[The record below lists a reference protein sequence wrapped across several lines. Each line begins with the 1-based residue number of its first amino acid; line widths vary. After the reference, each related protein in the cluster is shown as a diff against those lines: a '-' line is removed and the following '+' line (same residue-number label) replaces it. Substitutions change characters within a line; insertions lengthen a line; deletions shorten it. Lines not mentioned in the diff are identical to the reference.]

1 MKENILDYLSRLT
14 MLKIAEDKSA
24 ALNKEIKAILEYISI
39 LDEVDTEGVAPTYH
53 VNRDK
58 KITLRPDIEEQNLLQ
73 EDYLINAP
81 SKIGT
86 MVKIPTVIK
95 GK

>member
-14 MLKIAEDKSA
+14 MLNIAEDKSA
-24 ALNKEIKAILEYISI
+24 ALNKEIKAIVEYISI
-39 LDEVDTEGVAPTYH
+39 LKEVDTEGVAPTYH
-53 VNRDK
+53 VNRNK
-58 KITLRPDIEEQNLLQ
+58 KIALRPDIEEPNLLQ